1 MRSKATPIRG
11 RYSASKL
18 PAWSTM
24 TTKAEKKTFL
34 LSRYA
39 NLLNMIKNPER
50 PITEARKHR
59 ILNEIGR
66 ILLKLESM

>member
-1 MRSKATPIRG
+1 MRTKSTPIRD
-11 RYSASKL
+11 RYSATKL

-24 TTKAEKKTFL
+24 TTKPQQKTFL

-50 PITEARKHR
+50 PLTEARKHR

-66 ILLKLESM
+66 ILLKLESL